1 MSDSSDDS
9 DSEEEDSIDSSE
21 AQKVGVF
28 RKNENESKM
37 LITQDKVT
45 TSEAG
50 TAGKESKACAE
61 ISALV
66 NYVMPVHF
74 RSFEHAEKR
83 RRSYEMSSFV
93 ETTALSLLKEDPV
106 DFVKYNRFQ
115 ASRIYPRG
123 TRLRVC

>member
-1 MSDSSDDS
+1 M
-9 DSEEEDSIDSSE
+9 
-21 AQKVGVF
+21 
-28 RKNENESKM
+28 
-37 LITQDKVT
+37 T

-74 RSFEHAEKR
+74 RTFEHAEKR

-123 TRLRVC
+123 TRFASMVIYIDDITSPTSGWIAPTTCPRSTGTLVVS

>member
-1 MSDSSDDS
+1 MH
-9 DSEEEDSIDSSE
+9 EILN
-21 AQKVGVF
+21 
-28 RKNENESKM
+28 RKANNCNPK
-37 LITQDKVT
+37 DKPT
-45 TSEAG
+45 TDEG

-123 TRLRVC
+123 TRFDIRVMNLTNSTL

>member
-1 MSDSSDDS
+1 M
-9 DSEEEDSIDSSE
+9 
-21 AQKVGVF
+21 
-28 RKNENESKM
+28 
-37 LITQDKVT
+37 T
-45 TSEAG
+45 TSIAG

-74 RSFEHAEKR
+74 RTFEHAEKR

-106 DFVKYNRFQ
+106 EFVKYNRFQ

-123 TRLRVC
+123 TRYYILSLSKSR